1 MKKFVKILS
10 TLFVATLLV
19 ALLCGCNV
27 PKSSLNANANDFT
40 KGWMANIDDKTLV
53 KQIAMPGS
61 NDAGLSTA
69 GRSAKTQHFT
79 CAEQLDMGVR
89 YLELNVRSKDDQL
102 YAFYGS
108 KTGENVDQLLT
119 DVVAFLKANKTETV
133 ILDFSGFNNQP
144 QSQLVKL
151 IKKHFVPNGS
161 YTYIVRNLIT
171 STLDTDFI
179 NSLTLANA
187 RGRAIVFMDGDS
199 NSYLEENFIFKRN
212 NKEGNR
218 LFTALQSYVN
228 AKDNNAS
235 SSKYVATL
243 DSTLARYKQA
253 NEGICVLQGQLHD
266 GNSLLGPAYYES
278 KHASNMSQYVKGLA
292 ASTNLQTVN
301 VITRNFVDC
310 TKACQIIALN
320 VAKGNVKAAK
330 ADAFAQGI
338 AEFVN

>member
-1 MKKFVKILS
+1 MKKFAKILS

-19 ALLCGCNV
+19 TLLCGCNV

-40 KGWMANIDDKTLV
+40 KGWMASIDDKTLV

-108 KTGENVDQLLT
+108 KTGEDVDQLLA

-161 YTYIVRNLIT
+161 YTYIVRNLI
-171 STLDTDFI
+171 DTTMDDEFF
-179 NSLTLANA
+179 NLLPLSQA
-187 RGRAIVFMDGDS
+187 RGRVIVFMDGDG
-199 NSYLEENFIFKRN
+199 NSYLDERFIFKRN
-212 NKEGNR
+212 DAQGER
-218 LFTALQSYVN
+218 LFTGLQSYCD
-228 AKDNNAS
+228 AKQNKGKSAQ
-235 SSKYVATL
+235 YIATL
-243 DSTLARYKQA
+243 DATLARYSQI
-253 NEGICVLQGQLHD
+253 NEGLCVLQGQLHD
-266 GNSLLGPAYYES
+266 GTSLLGPAYYES
-278 KHASNMSQYVKGLA
+278 KHASNMTEYINSLA
-292 ASTNLQTVN
+292 TSEHLSTVN
-301 VITRNFVDC
+301 VITRNFIDC
-310 TKACQIIALN
+310 NKACQIIALN
-320 VAKGNVKAAK
+320 SAKGNVKADK
-330 ADAFAQGI
+330 ADAFTQGI